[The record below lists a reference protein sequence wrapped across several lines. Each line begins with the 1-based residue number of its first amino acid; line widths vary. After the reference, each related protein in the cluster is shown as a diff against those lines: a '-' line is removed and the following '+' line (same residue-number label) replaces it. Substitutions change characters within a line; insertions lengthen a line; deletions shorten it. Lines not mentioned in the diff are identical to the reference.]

1 MKETL
6 RNKMKETLRNKLE
19 ILLSQYQFEKG
30 QAQDRMHESSL
41 KGNWDEARQYDEKA
55 KAYTWF
61 ISDLKEALK

>member
-1 MKETL
+1 MKTTIRE
-6 RNKMKETLRNKLE
+6 RLE
-19 ILLSQYQFEKG
+19 LLLNQYKFEKG

-61 ISDLKEALK
+61 ISDLKELLK